1 MKFNE
6 FSLSPQILKAVE
18 ELGFEEPTPV
28 QEQVIPL
35 LLDTDRDLVG
45 LSQTGTG
52 KTAAFGLP
60 ILEKINFDYNG
71 PQALILCP
79 TRELCMQIY
88 RDFLNFSRFMQDP
101 GITAVYGGAPY
112 RQQLQE
118 LRQGARI
125 IIATPGRLRDLI
137 NKGAAVLENLSY
149 LILDE
154 ADTMLNMGFKEELD
168 EILSTI
174 PPGKQTFLFSATMPP
189 DVARIAKSYMQNP
202 LEVTM
207 GAKNSG
213 ANNIEHKYIMVHAR
227 DKFQVLKR
235 LVDYYP
241 GVYGIVFCRTRTMT
255 RDLAEK
261 LMKAGYN
268 ADSLH
273 GDLSQQQ
280 REYVMTRF
288 RDKSL
293 HLLVATDIAARG
305 LDVQD
310 LTHIFHYDLPDDME
324 IYNHRSGRTGR
335 AGKSGES
342 IAIINMRERSKMQ
355 RLEQMIK
362 QKISESTIP
371 SGKDIC
377 EQQLLFMIDRIK
389 ASDFDESLIKPY
401 LPIIEKKLEGI
412 EKGELLQRVVALE
425 FNRFLNFYGNI
436 PDLTTANSERGGRRG
451 REERDS
457 GRQTRDRGGRDRES
471 WDRDRG
477 PRSRPRQPDFA
488 DRERSQANDDR
499 YTWLTINL
507 GTQDSF
513 YKKDL
518 LGLINRNSQ
527 GMHVELGVITS
538 DLTFTRFQVFPEARD
553 MLFKTLSRI
562 TVEGKRL
569 RIKESDGGES
579 GGSGYSE
586 PRRSSGA
593 GTSDRPV
600 RSGRSGDSERPGG
613 SGRPGRS
620 NSSGR
625 SGGPGGYTGPKKP
638 YAGKKGGKK
647 K

>member
-488 DRERSQANDDR
+488 DRERSQTNDDR

>member
-207 GAKNSG
+207 GTKNSG

>member
-207 GAKNSG
+207 GTKNSG

-436 PDLTTANSERGGRRG
+436 PDLTTATSERGGRRG

-488 DRERSQANDDR
+488 DRERSQTNDDR

>member
-6 FSLSPQILKAVE
+6 FPLSPQILRAIE

-60 ILEKINFDYNG
+60 LLEKINFAYKG

-79 TRELCMQIY
+79 TRELCIQIY
-88 RDFLNFSRFMQDP
+88 RDFVNFSRFMENP

-112 RQQLQE
+112 RQQIQE
-118 LRQGARI
+118 LRRGSRI

-137 NKGAAVLENLSY
+137 NKGVAILDNLSY

-207 GAKNSG
+207 GTKNAG
-213 ANNIEHKYIMVHAR
+213 AENIEHKFFMVHAK
-227 DKFQVLKR
+227 DKFQALKR

-241 GVYGIVFCRTRTMT
+241 DVYGIVFCRTRTMT

-268 ADSLH
+268 ADAIH

-280 REYVMTRF
+280 REYVMSRF
-288 RDKSL
+288 REKSL

-305 LDVQD
+305 LDVQN
-310 LTHIFHYDLPDDME
+310 LTHIIHYDLPDDME

-335 AGKSGES
+335 AGKSGMS
-342 IAIINMRERSKMQ
+342 LAIINMRERSKIR

-362 QKISESTIP
+362 KKISESHIP
-371 SGKDIC
+371 GGKEIC
-377 EQQLLFMIDRIK
+377 EQQLLFMIDRIRT
-389 ASDFDESLIKPY
+389 ADFDETLIKPY
-401 LPIIEKKLEGI
+401 LPIIVKKLEGMDK
-412 EKGELLQRVVALE
+412 EELLQRVVSLE

-436 PDLTTANSERGGRRG
+436 PDITPATAERPGRQKREG
-451 REERDS
+451 RES
-457 GRQTRDRGGRDRES
+457 RQRRDRGSRASSRRGDQP
-471 WDRDRG
+471 DYADRG
-477 PRSRPRQPDFA
+477 
-488 DRERSQANDDR
+488 RSQSHDGQF
-499 YTWLTINL
+499 TWLTINL
-507 GTQDSF
+507 GTRDNFQ
-513 YKKDL
+513 KTDL
-518 LGLINRNSQ
+518 LGLINRSSQ
-527 GMHVELGVITS
+527 GRHVELGKITS
-538 DLTFTRFQVFPEARD
+538 DVTLTRFQVSPDARD
-553 MLFKTLSRI
+553 LLFNTLSRMMI
-562 TVEGKRL
+562 NGKRIRL
-569 RIKESDGGES
+569 KEGG
-579 GGSGYSE
+579 GTGYDD
-586 PRRSSGA
+586 A
-593 GTSDRPV
+593 
-600 RSGRSGDSERPGG
+600 
-613 SGRPGRS
+613 
-620 NSSGR
+620 
-625 SGGPGGYTGPKKP
+625 YKKKP
-638 YAGKKGGKK
+638 YSGKKGGKK
-647 K
+647 GSKKK

>member
-1 MKFNE
+1 LKFNE
-6 FSLSPQILKAVE
+6 FPLSPQILKAVE

-60 ILEKINFDYNG
+60 VLEKLNYAYNG

-88 RDFLNFSRFMQDP
+88 RDFLNFARFMENP

-118 LRQGARI
+118 LRRGARV

-137 NKGAAVLENLSY
+137 NKGAAVLDNLSY

-154 ADTMLNMGFKEELD
+154 ADTMLNMGFKDELD

-207 GAKNSG
+207 GKKNSG
-213 ANNIEHKYIMVHAR
+213 ADNIEHKFIMVHAR
-227 DKFQVLKR
+227 DKFQALKR

-255 RDLAEK
+255 RDLSEK

-288 RDKSL
+288 REKSL

-335 AGKSGES
+335 AGKSGEAIS
-342 IAIINMRERSKMQ
+342 IINMRERSKMH
-355 RLEQMIK
+355 RLEQLIK
-362 QKISESTIP
+362 KKISESTIP
-371 SGKDIC
+371 SGKEIC
-377 EQQLLFMIDRIK
+377 EQQLLFMIDRIQT
-389 ASDFDESLIKPY
+389 SDFDESLIKPY
-401 LPIIEKKLEGI
+401 LPIIEKKLEGMD
-412 EKGELLQRVVALE
+412 KAELIQRVVSLE

-436 PDLTTANSERGGRRG
+436 PDLTPATSESAGRRG
-451 REERDS
+451 REDRDS
-457 GRQTRDRGGRDRES
+457 RQGRGRDRGGRDRGA
-471 WDRDRG
+471 WDRDRDRDRG
-477 PRSRPRQPDFA
+477 PRSHTRQPDFA
-488 DRERSQANDDR
+488 DRERPQANDDR

-527 GMHVELGVITS
+527 GMHVELGVIAS

-553 MLFKTLSRI
+553 MLFKTLSRVTI
-562 TVEGKRL
+562 EGKRL
-569 RIKESDGGES
+569 RIKESGDS
-579 GGSGYSE
+579 DSGSGYSDS
-586 PRRSSGA
+586 RRPSGLE
-593 GTSDRPV
+593 
-600 RSGRSGDSERPGG
+600 RSGRPGG
-613 SGRPGRS
+613 SGK
-620 NSSGR
+620 
-625 SGGPGGYTGPKKP
+625 SGGYGGSKKP
-638 YAGKKGGKK
+638 YAGKKGGSRKK
-647 K
+647 

>member
-207 GAKNSG
+207 GTKNSG

-436 PDLTTANSERGGRRG
+436 PDLTTATSERGGRRG

>member
-6 FSLSPQILKAVE
+6 LPLSPQILKAVE

-28 QEQVIPL
+28 QAQVIPL
-35 LLDTDRDLVG
+35 LLNTDRDLVG

-60 ILEKINFDYNG
+60 VLEKLDYDFNG

-88 RDFLNFSRFMQDP
+88 RDFLNFARFMKDP

-118 LRQGARI
+118 LRRGARV

-137 NKGAAVLENLSY
+137 NKGAAVLDNLSY

-189 DVARIAKSYMQNP
+189 DVARIAKSYMENP

-207 GAKNSG
+207 GTKNSG
-213 ANNIEHKYIMVHAR
+213 AKNIEHKFIMVHAR
-227 DKFQVLKR
+227 DKFQALKR
-235 LVDYYP
+235 LVDFYP
-241 GVYGIVFCRTRTMT
+241 NVYGIVFCRTRTMT
-255 RDLAEK
+255 RDLSEK

-280 REYVMTRF
+280 REYVMSRF

-293 HLLVATDIAARG
+293 DLLVATDIAARG

-342 IAIINMRERSKMQ
+342 IAIINMRERSKMH

-371 SGKDIC
+371 GGKEIC

-389 ASDFDESLIKPY
+389 TSDFDESLIKPY
-401 LPIIEKKLEGI
+401 LPIIEKKLEGM
-412 EKGELLQRVVALE
+412 EKEELLQRVVSLE

-436 PDLTTANSERGGRRG
+436 PDLTPATEKGGKRG
-451 REERDS
+451 REERDGG
-457 GRQTRDRGGRDRES
+457 GRQRRDRGGRDRES

-477 PRSRPRQPDFA
+477 PRSRPRQPDFS
-488 DRERSQANDDR
+488 DRERPQANDNR

-527 GMHVELGVITS
+527 GMHVELGVISS
-538 DLTFTRFQVFPEARD
+538 DLSFTRFQVFPEARD
-553 MLFKTLSRI
+553 MLFKTLSRVTI
-562 TVEGKRL
+562 EGKRL
-569 RIKESDGGES
+569 RIKEAEGGGSGSGS
-579 GGSGYSE
+579 GGSGNSE
-586 PRRSSGA
+586 SRRSDRPEKSDRPERPRRSG
-593 GTSDRPV
+593 GSDR
-600 RSGRSGDSERPGG
+600 SGG
-613 SGRPGRS
+613 SGKS
-620 NSSGR
+620 NSSKP
-625 SGGPGGYTGPKKP
+625 GGPGGFTGPKKP
-638 YAGKKGGKK
+638 YKGKKNGKK
-647 K
+647 Y

>member
-6 FSLSPQILKAVE
+6 LHLSPQILKAVE

-28 QEQVIPL
+28 QAQVIPL

-60 ILEKINFDYNG
+60 VLEKLDYDFNG

-88 RDFLNFSRFMQDP
+88 RDFLNFARFMKDP

-118 LRQGARI
+118 LRRGARV

-137 NKGAAVLENLSY
+137 NKGAAVLNNLSY

-174 PPGKQTFLFSATMPP
+174 PPGKQTFLFSATMPQ
-189 DVARIAKSYMQNP
+189 DVARIAKSYMENP

-207 GAKNSG
+207 GTKNSG
-213 ANNIEHKYIMVHAR
+213 AKNIEHKFIMVHAR
-227 DKFQVLKR
+227 DKFQALKR

-241 GVYGIVFCRTRTMT
+241 NVYGIVFCRTRTMT

-362 QKISESTIP
+362 QKISETTIP
-371 SGKDIC
+371 GGKEIC

-389 ASDFDESLIKPY
+389 TSDFDESLIKPY
-401 LPIIEKKLEGI
+401 IPIIEKKLEGM
-412 EKGELLQRVVALE
+412 EKEELLQRVVSLE

-436 PDLTTANSERGGRRG
+436 PDLTPATSERGGRRG
-451 REERDS
+451 REERGS
-457 GRQTRDRGGRDRES
+457 SRQRRDRDRGGRDRDN

-477 PRSRPRQPDFA
+477 SRSRPRQPDFA
-488 DRERSQANDDR
+488 DRERSQANEDR

-527 GMHVELGVITS
+527 GMHVELGVISS
-538 DLTFTRFQVFPEARD
+538 DLTYTRFQVFPEARD
-553 MLFKTLSRI
+553 MLFKTLSRVTI
-562 TVEGKRL
+562 EGKRL
-569 RIKESDGGES
+569 RIKETDSGGG
-579 GGSGYSE
+579 GGSGYSKSS
-586 PRRSSGA
+586 RSSD
-593 GTSDRPV
+593 SE
-600 RSGRSGDSERPGG
+600 RSRRSGDSEKSSG
-613 SGRPGRS
+613 SRRPGRS

-625 SGGPGGYTGPKKP
+625 SGGPDGYTGSKKP
-638 YAGKKGGKK
+638 YTGKKGVKK